1 MPAKQTVKKCQRK
14 MKSLAVSI
22 NALTRRE
29 LRLGKPISFGVMTVI
44 PPNVTPGR
52 TPNPFSG
59 GN

>member
-1 MPAKQTVKKCQRK
+1 MRVPTLKKVQARMRLLASTISSLTARQLRK
-14 MKSLAVSI
+14 
-22 NALTRRE
+22 
-29 LRLGKPISFGVMTVI
+29 GKPVSYGAFTVP